1 MVSIKILV
9 VDDKQENL
17 IAMEAAFHG
26 SGYEL
31 YNATSGKEALALA
44 KTHQF
49 ACILLDVQMPVLNGF
64 ETAEALR
71 KIPNSEFTPII
82 FVTAIHRSN
91 EYEELGYNAGAVD
104 YLFKPINVSN
114 LRAKVSIF
122 VKLFL
127 QSEEIKKK
135 NILLEKAIDQSRENE
150 ELRLA
155 LQSRDEFLM
164 MASHELKT
172 PMTPLYLQ
180 MQTFIHL
187 FESGAVNNVE
197 HEKLLR
203 MLGTSQGQIERL
215 SRLINE
221 LVDVSKVSTN
231 KLELNPSVMS
241 LASLAEKVLTD
252 FEAEIKKA
260 GSTITLDIKDRAMG
274 NWDSFRIEQVIINLV
289 TNALKYGLDK
299 PIHIEVGLREEK
311 CAYFKITDNG
321 IGIPEQDH
329 FRIFRRFERAVSGNN
344 FSGLGLG
351 LYISKQIILLHRG
364 RIWVDTAING
374 GSIFTFELPVE

>member
-1 MVSIKILV
+1 MAKIKILV

-17 IAMEAAFHG
+17 IAMEAAFYD

-31 YNATSGKEALALA
+31 FNAISGKEALELA
-44 KTHQF
+44 KKHQF
-49 ACILLDVQMPVLNGF
+49 ACILLDVQMPIMNGF

-71 KIPNSEFTPII
+71 QIPNSELTPII

-122 VKLFL
+122 VKLYL
-127 QSEEIKKK
+127 QSEEIKRK
-135 NILLEKAIDQSRENE
+135 NILLEQAMEQSRENE
-150 ELRLA
+150 QLKQALR
-155 LQSRDEFLM
+155 SRDEFLM

-180 MQTFIHL
+180 MQTFIQL
-187 FESGAVNNVE
+187 FESGAIENVE
-197 HEKLLR
+197 REKLLR
-203 MLGTSQGQIERL
+203 MLGTSQGQVERL

-221 LVDVSKVSTN
+221 LVDVSKVSTD
-231 KLELNPSVMS
+231 KLELNPSSMN
-241 LASLAEKVLTD
+241 LAVLTEKVLID
-252 FEAEIKKA
+252 FDAEIKKT
-260 GSTITLDIKDRAMG
+260 GVDVSLNVNG
-274 NWDSFRIEQVIINLV
+274 NPQGHWDAFRIEQVIINLL
-289 TNALKYGLDK
+289 TNALKYGLNK
-299 PIHIEVGLREEK
+299 PIHIEVGMK
-311 CAYFKITDNG
+311 DYNCAYFKITDNG

-351 LYISKQIILLHRG
+351 LYISRQIITLHRG
-364 RIWVDTAING
+364 RIWVDCSPTG

>member
-1 MVSIKILV
+1 MASIKILV

-17 IAMEAAFHG
+17 IAMEAAFQG
-26 SGYEL
+26 SGYKL
-31 YNATSGKEALALA
+31 FNANSGKEALDLA
-44 KTHQF
+44 KKHQF
-49 ACILLDVQMPVLNGF
+49 ACILLDVQMPIMNGF

-71 KIPNSEFTPII
+71 KIPDSEFTPII

-91 EYEELGYNAGAVD
+91 EYEEIGYNSGAVD

-127 QSEEIKKK
+127 QSEEIKRK
-135 NILLEKAIDQSRENE
+135 NALLEQAIEQSKENE
-150 ELRLA
+150 QLRSA
-155 LQSRDEFLM
+155 LKSRDEFLM

-187 FESGAVNNVE
+187 FESGAVVNVE
-197 HEKLLR
+197 KEKLLR
-203 MLGTSQGQIERL
+203 MLGTSQGQVERL

-231 KLELNPSVMS
+231 KLELSPIFMN
-241 LASLAEKVLTD
+241 LAVLTEKVLVD
-252 FEAEIKKA
+252 FDAEIKKS
-260 GSTITLDIKDRAMG
+260 GSEITLNVTDHTQG
-274 NWDSFRIEQVIINLV
+274 NWDSFRIEQVIINLL
-289 TNALKYGLDK
+289 TNALKYGANK
-299 PIHIEVGLREEK
+299 PINIEVGMK
-311 CAYFKITDNG
+311 DSNCAFFKITDNG

-329 FRIFRRFERAVSGNN
+329 FRIFRRFERAVSGKN

-351 LYISKQIILLHRG
+351 LYISKQIIALHRG
-364 RIWVDTAING
+364 HIWVDSTPNG
-374 GSIFTFELPVE
+374 GSVFTFELPIS